1 VSAFRIVISVKI
13 KKLSKHHPVFSA
25 VLFFV
30 VAQVIALSITYQEGS
45 FLEANNI
52 YVPTQPEQTITLWP
66 GTVTSPSGEVT
77 QTPVYSSLGPIVIYF
92 VVVTAGLSLILLF
105 VPRSALKLILRLI
118 FAFLFAWGAFIA
130 FVFWIPFPGAIA
142 IAAAV
147 GVIWFLVPIVWFHD
161 LAMIVA
167 LASLGTVFGRFIS
180 PWTAMAV
187 MGVLAIYDIL
197 AVRFGF
203 MLWLTGRLSRVGVL
217 PALVIPKIPSQ
228 WRANLRRGSIAN
240 LVDQKPAER
249 DYSLLGGGDIAFPCL
264 LTVSVYYAQGLT
276 TASII
281 AASTLSGLTLAY
293 LTQAGFLK
301 GKAVPALPPI
311 AALAFIGLLIIR

>member
-1 VSAFRIVISVKI
+1 VKI
-13 KKLSKHHPVFSA
+13 RKLPRHHPIFAA

-30 VAQVIALSITYQEGS
+30 VAQVLTLSIASQESS
-45 FLEANNI
+45 FLETNNI
-52 YVPTQPEQTITLWP
+52 YMPTQPDQVITLWP

-77 QTPVYSSLGPIVIYF
+77 QTSAYSSLGPIVIYF
-92 VVVTAGLSLILLF
+92 AAVTAGLSLILIL
-105 VPRSALKLILRLI
+105 VPLSALKLVLRLL
-118 FAFLFAWGAFIA
+118 FAFLFAWGTFIA
-130 FVFWIPFPGAIA
+130 FVFWIPFAGALA

-147 GVIWFLVPIVWFHD
+147 GVIWFLVPKVWFHD
-161 LAMIVA
+161 LAMIMA
-167 LASLGTVFGRFIS
+167 LASLGAVFGRFIT
-180 PWTAMAV
+180 PWTTMAV
-187 MGVLAIYDIL
+187 MGALAVYDIL

-203 MLWLTGRLSRVGVL
+203 MLWLTGRLSKVGVL

-228 WRANLRRGSIAN
+228 WKANLRQGSIASVVN
-240 LVDQKPAER
+240 QKPADR

-281 AASTLSGLTLAY
+281 AAFTLSGLALTY
-293 LTQAGFLK
+293 LIQAVFLK

-311 AALAFIGLLIIR
+311 AALALIGLLIIR